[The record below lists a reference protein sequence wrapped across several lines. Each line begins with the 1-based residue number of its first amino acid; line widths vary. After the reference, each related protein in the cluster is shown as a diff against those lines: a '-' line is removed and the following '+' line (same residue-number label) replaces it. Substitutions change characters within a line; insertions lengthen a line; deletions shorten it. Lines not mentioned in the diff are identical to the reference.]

1 MKNIRICIVGLGYV
15 GLPIAMTLSKKFQ
28 VIGYDINK
36 QRINEL
42 KNKIDSTNEVK
53 FENFNNYQKKIRFT
67 YKKKDI
73 QNCNFLLLQFLHQ

>member
-1 MKNIRICIVGLGYV
+1 MKNIRICIVGLGYI

-53 FENFNNYQKKIRFT
+53 FENFNNYQKK
-67 YKKKDI
+67 
-73 QNCNFLLLQFLHQ
+73 

>member
-67 YKKKDI
+67 FKKRISK
-73 QNCNFLLLQFLHQ
+73 L

>member
-67 YKKKDI
+67 FKKRISKI
-73 QNCNFLLLQFLHQ
+73 VIFLLLQFLHQ